1 MKEWA
6 KHWQCEEEVQNVE
19 EKLWKNEELR
29 KWEEAL
35 PRLTKCELEKVAR
48 SYTAKAV
55 VGCDGFLPQFPFNFT
70 KETRRR
76 NREVPGEGGTEW
88 KVAATSL
95 HDDVL

>member
-1 MKEWA
+1 MLRK
-6 KHWQCEEEVQNVE
+6 KP
-19 EKLWKNEELR
+19 WKNEELR

-35 PRLTKCELEKVAR
+35 PRLTKCELEIVSR
-48 SYTAKAV
+48 SYTAKAG
-55 VGCDGFLPQFPFNFT
+55 VGCDGFLPQFPPNFT

-76 NREVPGEGGTEW
+76 NREVPGEVGTEW